1 MAHNPLKLGADR
13 EALSTSLEKIDTML
27 LDLYNTNPGTANW
40 GALTDSLVPNADVT
54 YDLGSDT
61 KRWRDLYLSGNTI
74 DLGGLVI
81 SNTAGDLEL
90 SGGIKLP
97 IGGTITDGNGDPF
110 TSGTTL
116 PDQAGQTGKYL
127 TTDGSTLSWA
137 TVTSGSSYNQS
148 LNTTDAVTFA
158 SATSGYFYGPDTQST
173 RIVTRNIGQSITKT
187 WSFSTNGVL
196 TLPVGGDIVNS
207 SGSSVINTS
216 VPNTFST
223 IAVSGQSNVVAD
235 TSADTL
241 TLVAGSGIS
250 LTTNATTDTITINN
264 TLTTPNTFS
273 TIAVSGQSNVVADT
287 STDTL
292 TLVAGT
298 GISITTNASGD
309 SITITNTV
317 SGGGGGGAISSRGA
331 VNGTSASLANGATGN
346 VDITGFKGYAL
357 YKIETSAAAWVRL
370 YTSSSARTADASRVE
385 GTDPAVDAGVIAE
398 VITTGASTVIIAPGV
413 FGFNDEASPTTTIP
427 IAVTNKSGS
436 TAAITVTLTILQ
448 LEA

>member
-1 MAHNPLKLGADR
+1 MAHNPLKLGANR
-13 EALSTSLEKIDTML
+13 EPLVTSLEKIDEML
-27 LDLYNTNPGTANW
+27 LDLYNSNPGTANW
-40 GALTDSLVPNADVT
+40 EALTDNLIPLDDVT
-54 YDLGSDT
+54 YDLGSAT
-61 KRWRDLYLSGNTI
+61 NRWRDLYLSGSTI
-74 DLGGLVI
+74 DLGGLVLT
-81 SNTAGDLEL
+81 NVEGDLEL
-90 SGGIKLP
+90 SGSIKLP
-97 IGGTITDGNGDPF
+97 VGGTIVDGNGDPF

-116 PDQAGQTGKYL
+116 PDQATNSGKFL
-127 TTDGSTLSWA
+127 TTDGTNLSWA
-137 TVTSGSSYNQS
+137 TVTSGSTYNQS

-173 RIVTRNIGQSITKT
+173 RIVTRNIAQSVTKT

-196 TLPVGGDIVNS
+196 TLPAGGDIVNS

-223 IAVSGQSNVVAD
+223 VAVSGQSNVVAD

-241 TLVAGSGIS
+241 TLIAGSGIGI
-250 LTTNATTDTITINN
+250 TTNATNDSITITNTSSINS
-264 TLTTPNTFS
+264 FS
-273 TIAVSGQSNVVADT
+273 TIAVSGQSNVVAD
-287 STDTL
+287 SSADTL
-292 TLVAGT
+292 TFVAGT

-317 SGGGGGGAISSRGA
+317 SGGGGGGAISTRGA
-331 VNGTSASLANGATGN
+331 VNGSTASLASGATGN

-370 YTSSSARTADASRVE
+370 YTSDAARTADASRLE
-385 GTDPAVDAGVIAE
+385 GADPAVDAGVITE
-398 VITTGASTVIIAPGV
+398 VITTGASTVVIAPGV
-413 FGFNDEASPTTTIP
+413 FGFNDEASPTTNIP

>member
-1 MAHNPLKLGADR
+1 MAHNPLKLGANR

-81 SNTAGDLEL
+81 SNTSGDLEL

-116 PDQAGQTGKYL
+116 PDQAGQNGKYL

-223 IAVSGQSNVVAD
+223 IAVSGQSSVVAD

-241 TLVAGSGIS
+241 TLIAGSGIS
-250 LTTNATTDTITINN
+250 LTTNATNDSITIAN
-264 TLTTPNTFS
+264 TSSVNSFS
-273 TIAVSGQSNVVADT
+273 TIAVSGQSNVIAD
-287 STDTL
+287 SSADTL
-292 TLVAGT
+292 TFVAGT

-331 VNGTSASLANGATGN
+331 VNGTSASLANGATGSI
-346 VDITGFKGYAL
+346 DITGFKGYAL

-370 YTSSSARTADASRVE
+370 YTSDAARTADASRLE
-385 GTDPAVDAGVIAE
+385 GADPAVDAGVITE

>member
-1 MAHNPLKLGADR
+1 MAYDPLKLGASK
-13 EALSTSLEKIDTML
+13 ESLSTSLEKIDAML
-27 LDLYNTNPGTANW
+27 LDLYNSNPGTASW
-40 GALTDSLVPNADVT
+40 EALTNNLIPVDDVT
-54 YDLGSDT
+54 YDLGSAT
-61 KRWRDLYLSGNTI
+61 NRWRDLYLSGNTI
-74 DLGGLVI
+74 DLGGLVLT
-81 SNTAGDLEL
+81 NTAGDLEL
-90 SGGIKLP
+90 SGSIKLP
-97 IGGTITDGNGDPF
+97 VGGTIVDGNGDPF

-116 PDQAGQTGKYL
+116 PDQANNSGKYL
-127 TTDGSTLSWA
+127 TTDGTNLSWA
-137 TVTSGSSYNQS
+137 TVTSGSTYNQS

-223 IAVSGQSNVVAD
+223 FAVSGQSNVVAD

-241 TLVAGSGIS
+241 TLIAGTGIGI
-250 LTTNATTDTITINN
+250 TTNATNDSITITN
-264 TLTTPNTFS
+264 TSSVNSFS
-273 TIAVSGQSNVVADT
+273 TIAVSGQSNVIAD
-287 STDTL
+287 SSADTL

-317 SGGGGGGAISSRGA
+317 SGGGGGGAISTRGA

-346 VDITGFKGYAL
+346 INITGFKGYAL

-370 YTSSSARTADASRVE
+370 YTSDAARTADASRLE
-385 GTDPAVDAGVIAE
+385 GVDPAVDAGVITE
-398 VITTGASTVIIAPGV
+398 VITTGASTVVIAPGV

>member
-1 MAHNPLKLGADR
+1 MAHNPLKLGASK
-13 EALSTSLEKIDTML
+13 ESLSTSLEKIDTML
-27 LDLYNTNPGTANW
+27 LDLYNSNPGTANW
-40 GALTDSLVPNADVT
+40 EALTNNLIPVDDVT
-54 YDLGSDT
+54 YDLGSESN
-61 KRWRDLYLSGNTI
+61 RWRDLYLSGNTI
-74 DLGGLVI
+74 DLGGLVLT
-81 SNTAGDLEL
+81 NTAGDLEL
-90 SGGIKLP
+90 SGSIKLP
-97 IGGTITDGNGDPF
+97 VGGTIVDGNGDPF

-116 PDQAGQTGKYL
+116 PDQANNNGKYL
-127 TTDGSTLSWA
+127 TTDGTNLSWA
-137 TVTSGSSYNQS
+137 TVTSGSTYNQS
-148 LNTTDAVTFA
+148 LNTTDTVTFA

-196 TLPVGGDIVNS
+196 TLPVGGDIVS
-207 SGSSVINTS
+207 STGSSVINAS
-216 VPNTFST
+216 IPNTFST

-235 TSADTL
+235 SSA
-241 TLVAGSGIS
+241 
-250 LTTNATTDTITINN
+250 
-264 TLTTPNTFS
+264 
-273 TIAVSGQSNVVADT
+273 
-287 STDTL
+287 DTL

-309 SITITNTV
+309 SVTITNTV
-317 SGGGGGGAISSRGA
+317 SGGGGGGAISTRGA

-370 YTSSSARTADASRVE
+370 YTSDAARTADALRAE
-385 GTDPAVDAGVIAE
+385 GTDPAVDAGVITE

-427 IAVTNKSGS
+427 IAVTNKSGAS
-436 TAAITVTLTILQ
+436 AAITVTLTILQ